1 MEKKIKLFL
10 EFLQKDK
17 KLSNN
22 TLQSY
27 KRDITQYES
36 YINEENLQYLKVTKD
51 DIKKYIASLVTVLKN
66 QNIGEDIF
74 SSYSKNI
81 ENVETTGDF
90 KMKGIIKGKVT
101 DETIP
106 TLDISIKS
114 SCNNPVLVIISSA
127 PW

>member
-51 DIKKYIASLVTVLKN
+51 DIKKYLENLKILVKKL
-66 QNIGEDIF
+66 QQF
-74 SSYSKNI
+74 L
-81 ENVETTGDF
+81 ET
-90 KMKGIIKGKVT
+90 
-101 DETIP
+101 
-106 TLDISIKS
+106 
-114 SCNNPVLVIISSA
+114 
-127 PW
+127 